1 MCGLESS
8 VCQVSSVCGGRALR
22 CAHRRMFGPWLIFC
36 MISRRRRSGI
46 QMTAENAHTIS
57 MKIIFGDNNRVSS
70 VIYFY
75 KKKTKLTTGHLTLM
89 EMEIWSASEN
99 DG

>member
-1 MCGLESS
+1 
-8 VCQVSSVCGGRALR
+8 
-22 CAHRRMFGPWLIFC
+22 
-36 MISRRRRSGI
+36 
-46 QMTAENAHTIS
+46 MTAENAHTIS